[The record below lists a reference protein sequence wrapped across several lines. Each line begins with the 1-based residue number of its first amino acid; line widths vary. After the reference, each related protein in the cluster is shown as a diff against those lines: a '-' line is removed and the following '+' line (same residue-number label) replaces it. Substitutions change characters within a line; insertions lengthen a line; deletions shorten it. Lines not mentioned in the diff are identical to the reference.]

1 MAEPAAQR
9 SYRAPCPGCGAPVE
23 FKSAQSTH
31 AVCGY
36 CRSTVVREGDQL
48 ARLGKMAEVFAD
60 FSPLQLAASGRWEG
74 RGFSVVGRLQYRY
87 EGGSWTEWQTVFDD
101 GGTGTLSEDNGA
113 FVFSTP
119 LQAQRDLPDAEHLR
133 VGAQTAVN
141 GATYTVSFHQ
151 PVSLSAAEGELSHLP
166 PIGQPFD
173 MVELRGADGAVCSLD
188 YGTSPPTLSLG
199 REVRLDDLALKGLRS
214 ESAREDKGRHFNC
227 PHCGAPVDVALEQ
240 SKSVTCGA
248 CNSLIDLGEGVGAE
262 LKSAVQDE
270 PVRPLIALGR
280 SGKLQGATWQVV
292 GFQHRMGQ
300 VPGEDEHFGW
310 DEYLLFNRQRG
321 FCFLVDAEDGWS
333 LVKPTTGAPVMT
345 GNGQSASYLGQRY
358 QLQYAYNAETTYVA
372 GEFYWKVERGQKGFL
387 RDFAK
392 GSALLSM
399 EQTADEISWS
409 SGDRLAADTVAK
421 AFGLE
426 DSKALLQRA
435 DASPVSNNLGGNF
448 RTFLIIVVVLIL
460 LAILETRCSDCDPKV
475 ENCNSNNYRSSGGSF
490 GGWSGGGGHK

>member
-1 MAEPAAQR
+1 MADTPTPSAPQR
-9 SYRAPCPGCGAPVE
+9 AYRAPCPGCGAPVE
-23 FKSAQSTH
+23 FRSAQSTH

-60 FSPLQLAASGRWEG
+60 FSPLQLAASGRWDG

-87 EGGSWTEWQTVFDD
+87 EGGGWTEWQTVFDD
-101 GGTGTLSEDNGA
+101 GGSGTLSEDNGA

-119 LQAQRDLPDAEHLR
+119 LADARDIPDAEHLR
-133 VGAQTAVN
+133 VGARTAVG

-151 PVSLSAAEGELSHLP
+151 MVSLSAAEGELSHLP

-173 MVELRGADGAVCSLD
+173 MVELRGADGVVCSID
-188 YGTSPPTLSLG
+188 YGGAAPAVSLG

-227 PHCGAPVDVALEQ
+227 PHCGAPVEVALEQ
-240 SKSVTCGA
+240 SKSVTCGS

-262 LKSAVQDE
+262 LKSALQDE

-280 SGKLQGATWQVV
+280 
-292 GFQHRMGQ
+292 
-300 VPGEDEHFGW
+300 
-310 DEYLLFNRQRG
+310 
-321 FCFLVDAEDGWS
+321 
-333 LVKPTTGAPVMT
+333 
-345 GNGQSASYLGQRY
+345 NGQSASYLGQRY
-358 QLQYAYNAETTYVA
+358 QLQYAYHAETTYVA

-392 GSALLSM
+392 GAALLSM

-409 SGDRLAADTVAK
+409 SGDRLSADTVAK

-435 DASPVSNNLGGNF
+435 DASPVSSNLGGNF